1 MKLAK
6 QALLALCI
14 VTLAA
19 PGIASAQQNQY
30 ENPKDLKPLIPP
42 IVPLPSNSK
51 LSTGTVG
58 GYQSPSNTTAPL
70 LQTPDFSQSQNQP
83 APGLRLTIPSR

>member
-1 MKLAK
+1 MKLPK

-14 VTLAA
+14 LAV
-19 PGIASAQQNQY
+19 PGIASAQGTQY
-30 ENPKDLKPLIPP
+30 ENPKDLKPLVPP
-42 IVPLPSNSK
+42 IVPLPPNSK

-70 LQTPDFSQSQNQP
+70 LGNPDFSQSTNQP